1 MGAKKAARSKP
12 KLRKLPWLFGRGG
25 ADRALIC
32 LAVNGPLTVRE
43 LGRATNI
50 DSHKIYDIVE
60 RLRSRAIL
68 VKRDR
73 PGGRKYV
80 SLNRQLVIYRPLF
93 RLLKAL
99 DEHWPAKRVQNY
111 IARWH
116 MPFDPVLDSVH
127 LDCMFQ
133 SPVRSRVLLFIA
145 AVGETNLSSIY
156 TMLGLAATSVWLVVN
171 HWEKQGV
178 IRTRRFK
185 THRLLSLNPHFIVAK
200 ELKALLRAVVAA
212 SNEYHELRAACRT
225 QLRALLKDAKANTAI
240 PKRVSR
246 RPRDEASN

>member
-1 MGAKKAARSKP
+1 MGATKAARSKP
-12 KLRKLPWLFGRGG
+12 KRPKLPWLFGRGG

-50 DSHKIYDIVE
+50 ESHKAYDIVE
-60 RLRSRAIL
+60 RLRSRAIV

-80 SLNRQLVIYRPLF
+80 SLNRQLVMYRALLK
-93 RLLKAL
+93 LLKAL
-99 DEHWPAKRVQNY
+99 DRHWPAKRTQSY

-116 MPFDPVLDSVH
+116 MPFDPVLSSAH
-127 LDCMFQ
+127 LDRMFQ

-145 AVGETNLSSIY
+145 AVGETDLSSIY
-156 TMLGLAATSVWLVVN
+156 TMLGLGTTSVWLTVN

-185 THRLLSLNPHFIVAK
+185 THRLLSLDPNFIVAK
-200 ELKALLRAVVAA
+200 ELKALLRAVVAV

-225 QLRALLKDAKANTAI
+225 QLRALLKEAHANTTI
-240 PKRVSR
+240 PKRIPPR
-246 RPRDEASN
+246 FRDEAPN